1 MTTLTE
7 TMGKRVR
14 GIAVESYVM
23 ASICLAD
30 LATTL
35 FWVSYRNASE
45 GNPLMAF
52 FLHAGGTPAF
62 IAAKLVLF
70 LAPLFIAEW
79 ARRRSPRFVRGALRL
94 TILAYLTLYVF
105 GVAQING
112 GISVFASHIL
122 GSKTAV
128 AASVDMEDTGYAPSP
143 DATESE

>member
-35 FWVSYRNASE
+35 FWISYRNASE

-79 ARRRSPRFVRGALRL
+79 ARRSRPRFVHAALRVG
-94 TILAYLTLYVF
+94 IIAYVALYSF
-105 GVAQING
+105 GVAHVNAKVVPIDEDP
-112 GISVFASHIL
+112 H
-122 GSKTAV
+122 
-128 AASVDMEDTGYAPSP
+128 AAAQLAM
-143 DATESE
+143 ATYPAD